1 MIYYPSPGH
10 ADTLGPERA
19 AVPGPGHGYPA
30 RPGRGLQPQ
39 LGRDQV
45 LAEAQQP
52 HRQLRQLAVQLGRGL
67 SHRRYLCK
75 YLEQLTL
82 GRNQFRGGELQ
93 QQWRTKH

>member
-1 MIYYPSPGH
+1 MKDIICYPSPCH

-39 LGRDQV
+39 LGRDEV

-52 HRQLRQLAVQLGRGL
+52 HRQLSQLAVQLGSGL
-67 SHRRYLCK
+67 GHRLYLCK
-75 YLEQLTL
+75 YLEQ
-82 GRNQFRGGELQ
+82 
-93 QQWRTKH
+93 